1 MRVCQNSQPVT
12 IEPGDPSST
21 DVDRLR
27 QLISECFKDVLKV
40 NARDRLSQIKSK
52 DWGGRF
58 VDIES
63 SATIPDKSVV
73 RVLQVHDILLNSIA
87 T

>member
-1 MRVCQNSQPVT
+1 MT
-12 IEPGDPSST
+12 IKPGDPSST

-27 QLISECFKDVLKV
+27 QSISECFKDVLKV
-40 NARDRLSQIKSK
+40 DASDIILQIKSE
-52 DWGGRF
+52 DWGGEF

-73 RVLQVHDILLNSIA
+73 RVLQIRDLLINSIA
-87 T
+87 TKFIKL